1 MSRNTRYT
9 ITILNWDKYQREM
22 RGGEKRRRRR
32 DWVALSTG
40 LLHDPDFFRLT
51 IEQRYLW
58 VMLLCYAGAVGP
70 VFELSASDA
79 RVLFKLR
86 RSADFQ
92 PFVDQGLID
101 LQAATGQDRTGQDKT
116 VEKPP
121 KKPKKKPPKKKA
133 PEKKPASEI
142 DGLNLDAW
150 GKWLQYRTATN
161 KSVYTTNGIA
171 TKLAKIPY
179 DAQMECVTA
188 SIDQGYTGLFPARY
202 GEKHAKDNNG
212 ADTSFAAR
220 RARLAKRAG
229 LGEA

>member
-1 MSRNTRYT
+1 MGEQKYK

-32 DWVALSTG
+32 DWIALSTG
-40 LLHDPDFFRLT
+40 LLHAPDFFRLT

-86 RSADFQ
+86 RSAVFQ
-92 PFVDQGLID
+92 PLADQGLID

-116 VEKPP
+116 VDKPP
-121 KKPKKKPPKKKA
+121 KKPKKKPPKKKKTTTPSPSA
-133 PEKKPASEI
+133 VE
-142 DGLNLDAW
+142 GLNLDAW

-161 KSVYTTNGIA
+161 KPKYTTNGGAI
-171 TKLAKIPY
+171 KLAKLPY
-179 DAQMECVTA
+179 DAQMECVDS
-188 SIDQGYTGLFPARY
+188 SIDQAYVGLFPDKFTGDRNAQNHGRKPTVTDHI
-202 GEKHAKDNNG
+202 E
-212 ADTSFAAR
+212 
-220 RARLAKRAG
+220 
-229 LGEA
+229 